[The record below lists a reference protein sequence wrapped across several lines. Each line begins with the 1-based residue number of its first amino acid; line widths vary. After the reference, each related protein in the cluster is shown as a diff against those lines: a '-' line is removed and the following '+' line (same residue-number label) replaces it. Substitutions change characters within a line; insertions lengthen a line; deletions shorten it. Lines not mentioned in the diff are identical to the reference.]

1 MNIDYLPDEM
11 NRARNDDLNGRDPEI
26 VATFNAGW
34 IAALNAKAQADRQIK
49 QTPKGNDMA
58 QCIGRIIGRPGDWY
72 AELDFEAG
80 EATIKER
87 GAYADVATMPI
98 GEYEPE
104 SNHYDAALNPDCPQ
118 AQRLMKA
125 VFAPEAWATLASIKA
140 DIEARYPGTQEQPG
154 DMPPWAASIVDQ
166 IERTLE
172 CLTVPGRV
180 EDDPRA

>member
-1 MNIDYLPDEM
+1 
-11 NRARNDDLNGRDPEI
+11 
-26 VATFNAGW
+26 
-34 IAALNAKAQADRQIK
+34 
-49 QTPKGNDMA
+49 MA

-72 AELDFEAG
+72 AELHYGDGVAK
-80 EATIKER
+80 IKER
-87 GAYADVATMPI
+87 GGLAWVATMPI

-104 SNHYDAALNPDCPQ
+104 TDQYDAALNPDCPQ

-166 IERTLE
+166 IERTLD
-172 CLTVPGRV
+172 CLIVPGRV